1 MQQST
6 KSEIP
11 LTNIHEAPPLPG
23 NGKFHVRLVEGFY
36 QNLRRFISWPLIG
49 LFFAMVWFKIGDRPA
64 VLFDFE
70 SHRIFLFTLELS
82 WYDLPILAGLLIAGA
97 SLLFFMA
104 VGWGRVWCGFACP
117 QSIWTWLFIRLE
129 DLTEGKAAFRA
140 KNENRPLTG
149 IRLLRRVL
157 KHLSWGLLS
166 LATAITFSAYFV
178 PVEKLLSDLIN
189 IEASLFTLSWITTMA
204 LLTYLNAG
212 LVREKVC
219 LHMCPYSRFQGVMF
233 DPDTRT
239 VTYDAVRGEPR
250 RGLKDG
256 SSTGGDCVD
265 CGICVQVCP
274 TGIDIRD
281 GLQAAC
287 IDCAACIDA
296 CDTVM
301 KKIGKPTG
309 LIEFYSEK
317 ELAPQGRTNNQ
328 SVESQSSILR
338 GRLLGYLSVLVITVW
353 GVAYGL
359 SNSKSLLVEV
369 ARERGQLYQQVE
381 DSICNSYQIELQA
394 FDKNLR
400 QVEIGIKGMNENIH
414 YRLIG
419 PAQINLIGKSTQAIY
434 RVCAPVNELNSRNEI
449 AFTFSKG
456 KFNAT
461 KKSTFIAPS

>member
-6 KSEIP
+6 NNIP
-11 LTNIHEAPPLPG
+11 LRNISEAPPLPG

-49 LFFAMVWFKIGDRPA
+49 VFFAMVWFEVDNRPA
-64 VLFDFE
+64 VLFDFGT
-70 SHRIFLFTLELS
+70 HRIFLFNLELS
-82 WYDLPILAGLLIAGA
+82 WFDLPILAGLLIAGA
-97 SLLFFMA
+97 SALFFMA

-129 DLTEGKAAFRA
+129 DLTEGKAASRA
-140 KNENRPLTG
+140 KHERLPLTG
-149 IRLLRRVL
+149 MRLIRRIL
-157 KHLSWGLLS
+157 KHISWLLLA

-178 PVEKLLSDLIN
+178 PVEQLLNKLIN
-189 IEASLFTLSWITTMA
+189 IEASLFTLSWIITMT

-233 DPDTRT
+233 DPDTKT
-239 VTYDAVRGEPR
+239 VAYHATRGEPR
-250 RGLKDG
+250 RALNKGQ
-256 SSTGGDCVD
+256 SSGGDCVD

-309 LIEFYSEK
+309 LIDFYSEN
-317 ELAPQGRTNNQ
+317 ELNKHNQGSEQISNRNPM
-328 SVESQSSILR
+328 LR
-338 GRLLGYLSVLVITVW
+338 GRLLGYLSVLVVTLW
-353 GVAYGL
+353 GVTYSL
-359 SNSKSLLVEV
+359 SNSTSLLIEV
-369 ARERGQLYQQVE
+369 ARERGQLYQQVN
-381 DSICNSYQIELQA
+381 DLICNSYHIEIEAYDNDLH
-394 FDKNLR
+394 
-400 QVEIGIKGMNENIH
+400 QVGVEVKGTDNHIN
-414 YRLIG
+414 YQLIG
-419 PAQINLIGKSTQAIY
+419 PSEISLINKSNQAIY
-434 RVCAPVNELNSRNEI
+434 RVCAPADQLSPRNEI
-449 AFTFSKG
+449 AFTFTQEAL
-456 KFNAT
+456 NAS
-461 KKSTFIAPS
+461 KKSTLIAP